1 MSKGQTQDSQG
12 TTNGV
17 ITAVYGWSDLDLGHH
32 FHETNQGERYTLSE
46 TARPTMLDRLKA
58 LNHQRYEEEVKAGL
72 HEKKRPKTKS
82 PKSQVTGV
90 TTQRELI
97 SPPQTDL
104 F

>member
-1 MSKGQTQDSQG
+1 
-12 TTNGV
+12 V
-17 ITAVYGWSDLDLGHH
+17 
-32 FHETNQGERYTLSE
+32 
-46 TARPTMLDRLKA
+46 LDRLQA

-72 HEKKRPKTKS
+72 HEKNETKTKS

-97 SPPQTDL
+97 SPPHTDL